1 MAAHILDTLEK
12 AEEDWRAQSPQ
23 WKAKVG
29 KWKAWQVRQKNKERV
44 TQKAAA
50 QRRDRDDDGA
60 GSIPQQS
67 EGHSWESYFDPKDP
81 SPQFSFAGAS
91 SYSKEEL
98 LADIASL
105 SWTSTPDFLFRA
117 LWRGIAVHHK
127 RYEQVLSC
135 SRGAVRPNN
144 LIRLPEIEYWLCTL
158 ISDFFALASFKPS
171 SQQVNYPPSGIH

>member
-29 KWKAWQVRQKNKERV
+29 KWKAWQARQKNKERV

-117 LWRGIAVHHK
+117 LWRGIAVHHSGMNK
-127 RYEQVLSC
+127 SYRVLVERCAPIILSDYQ
-135 SRGAVRPNN
+135 
-144 LIRLPEIEYWLCTL
+144 RLSTGFVPLSQTFSPWL
-158 ISDFFALASFKPS
+158 PS
-171 SQQVNYPPSGIH
+171 NRHRNR